1 MSSEDFTDVTL
12 AQVDPA
18 LVSCWDRLVKQGKEC
33 SLLLKHSK
41 GKVVATLQCTTTS
54 PGSLPGSSSSLTSPA
69 KRKKRRGGKKKRL
82 EALLAYHQ
90 RLVVEKGLPPSRLM
104 VQHAAASSTSSTSA
118 TQSPGMKEM
127 QFKCDQ
133 CNFSSK
139 SKRGLKVH
147 IGKSHKDIQIPEG
160 LRGGE
165 LENSLN
171 ISELSQNREE
181 GSSLVKAD
189 HSALSSTPLKD
200 IVSESSADDSE
211 DEVEPPHKCNPF
223 VPCSKAECKLRVARE
238 REKDALEKPCKN
250 CDTKIYKYECCSEES
265 GLCPDCCDE
274 LGACLS

>member
-1 MSSEDFTDVTL
+1 MIVSEID
-12 AQVDPA
+12 
-18 LVSCWDRLVKQGKEC
+18 E
-33 SLLLKHSK
+33 
-41 GKVVATLQCTTTS
+41 
-54 PGSLPGSSSSLTSPA
+54 GSSFKEPHL
-69 KRKKRRGGKKKRL
+69 KK
-82 EALLAYHQ
+82 
-90 RLVVEKGLPPSRLM
+90 
-104 VQHAAASSTSSTSA
+104 A

-200 IVSESSADDSE
+200 SVSESSADDSE